1 MLSKYEKLY
10 TLGLL
15 FIRIVYPIL
24 PFVSTKFMQ
33 LPSLWPVYPTPLVEV
48 IECLV
53 QRLELDSRTRMLA
66 NGHVV

>member
-33 LPSLWPVYPTPLVEV
+33 LPSLWPVYPTPP
-48 IECLV
+48 
-53 QRLELDSRTRMLA
+53 R
-66 NGHVV
+66 

>member
-1 MLSKYEKLY
+1 MLFKYEKLY

-24 PFVSTKFMQ
+24 PFVSTKFM
-33 LPSLWPVYPTPLVEV
+33 PVYPTPLVEV

-53 QRLELDSRTRMLA
+53 QRLE
-66 NGHVV
+66 